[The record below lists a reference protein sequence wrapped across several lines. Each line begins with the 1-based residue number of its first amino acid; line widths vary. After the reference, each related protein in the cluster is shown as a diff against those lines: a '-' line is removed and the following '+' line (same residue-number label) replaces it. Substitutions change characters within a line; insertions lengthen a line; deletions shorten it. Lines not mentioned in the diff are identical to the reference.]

1 MGSET
6 RRNVEKAEMPAV
18 IGPKGFRARK
28 ANWNRVLGDAGYN
41 QARDLRTCQ

>member
-18 IGPKGFRARK
+18 IGPEGSRARK
-28 ANWNRVLGDAGYN
+28 ANWNCVPG
-41 QARDLRTCQ
+41 